1 LPDAESASTF
11 PAGSGGTLAVVGDGG
26 VDMRRAVVFVGV
38 VAALVAVG
46 VATPADAITRGGSL
60 DGEAH
65 PYTGIMI
72 AKDADGETLWRCS
85 GALVSPTLYVTAGHC
100 VSEPAV
106 TAEIWFRSDLE
117 PDPEQFGYP
126 DTGEVSGTVHPHTS
140 YDDSIFWA
148 HDLGVVVLDQPMTVS
163 RYASLADQGYVD
175 RMTRGRRTA
184 GATVTAVGYGLQ
196 RVIDGNPFDD
206 ADVKLQNDKTRY
218 QADLMIVDVRGVG
231 GLGIYNPGQ
240 SFMVSGDA
248 KHGGTCF
255 GDSGGPILA
264 GGTDIIVA
272 VNSFGLNGNC
282 AGVGGVYRVD
292 QPDDIDFLSQFVD
305 D

>member
-1 LPDAESASTF
+1 
-11 PAGSGGTLAVVGDGG
+11 
-26 VDMRRAVVFVGV
+26 MRRSTLFSRSTLFVGV
-38 VAALVAVG
+38 VAALVGVG
-46 VATPADAITRGGSL
+46 VAGPVDAITRGGTL
-60 DGEAH
+60 DGDEH
-65 PYTGIMI
+65 PYTGIMV
-72 AKDADGETLWRCS
+72 AKDADGEALWRCS
-85 GALVSPTLYVTAGHC
+85 GALVSSTLYVTAGHC

-117 PDPEQFGYP
+117 PDPEQYGYP
-126 DTGEVSGTVHPHTS
+126 DTGEVSGTVYPHTD

-148 HDLGVVVLDQPMTVS
+148 HDLGVVVLDDPVS
-163 RYASLADQGYVD
+163 VARYASLAPAGYVD
-175 RMTRGRRTA
+175 QMVKGRRKT

-196 RVIDGNPFDD
+196 QVVDGNPFDD
-206 ADVKLQNDKTRY
+206 ADIKLQNDKTRY
-218 QADLMIVDVRGVG
+218 EADLMIVDVRGVG

-264 GGTDIIVA
+264 GGTDVIVA

-282 AGVGGVYRVD
+282 AGDGGVYRVD
-292 QPDDIDFLSQFVD
+292 QPDDIAFLAQFTTD

>member
-1 LPDAESASTF
+1 M
-11 PAGSGGTLAVVGDGG
+11 AVGLVS
-26 VDMRRAVVFVGV
+26 
-38 VAALVAVG
+38 ALVAVG
-46 VATPADAITRGGSL
+46 VAAPVDAITRGGSL
-60 DGEAH
+60 DGDDH
-65 PYTGIMI
+65 PYAGIMI
-72 AKDADGETLWRCS
+72 AKDAEGEVLWRCS

-117 PDPEQFGYP
+117 PEPEDYGYP
-126 DTGEVSGTVHPHTS
+126 NDGEVSGTVHPHTS

-148 HDLGVVVLDQPMTVS
+148 YDLGVVVLDQPKTVS
-163 RYASLADQGYVD
+163 RYASLAPAGYVD
-175 RMTRGRRTA
+175 QMTKGRRKT

-196 RVIDGNPFDD
+196 QVIDGNPFDD
-206 ADVKLQNDKTRY
+206 TDIKLQNDKTRY
-218 QADLMIVDVRGVG
+218 QADLMIVDVRGVA
-231 GLGIYNPGQ
+231 GLGVFNPGQ

-264 GGTDIIVA
+264 AGTDLIVA

-282 AGVGGVYRVD
+282 SGVGGVYRVD
-292 QPDDIDFLSQFVD
+292 QPDDIEFLAGFID